1 MKLSR
6 NILFS
11 IIVGISILLAGIFA
25 VYSFERELQ
34 RPKLAVLGRI
44 QPFEL
49 VDADGKSFGLRN
61 LFNRVW
67 IASFFFTT
75 CSDICPVMSKNM
87 GALSRTFEAAP
98 SIKMVSITVNPEN
111 DTTER
116 LKLYAEKFD
125 ARGNWHFLT
134 GTREAIS
141 ELAVNSFKLGSIE
154 EPIFHS
160 SYFTLVDRN
169 GYIRGYYDGTKTE
182 ELNRLFRDASK
193 LLKER

>member
-6 NILFS
+6 NILIS